1 MWEAIT
7 SASAHLECLALL
19 SPAWG
24 RAILYR
30 EIKTL
35 DRLALHLIEPIEAAG
50 QDVPVFL
57 LRRTTGI
64 LRRLEPLA
72 MLVRQS
78 EMEDWSST
86 IDRLQN
92 VLLITATKK
101 STTANTIMT

>member
-35 DRLALHLIEPIEAAG
+35 DRLALHLIEPIEVAG
-50 QDVPVFL
+50 QDIPVFL
-57 LRRTTGI
+57 LRRTTNMLHD
-64 LRRLEPLA
+64 LRPLA
-72 MLVRQS
+72 MLVRKS
-78 EMEDWSST
+78 EMKDWKET
-86 IDRLQN
+86 IDRLHD
-92 VLLITATKK
+92 LILIKVNK
-101 STTANTIMT
+101 RVSVICG